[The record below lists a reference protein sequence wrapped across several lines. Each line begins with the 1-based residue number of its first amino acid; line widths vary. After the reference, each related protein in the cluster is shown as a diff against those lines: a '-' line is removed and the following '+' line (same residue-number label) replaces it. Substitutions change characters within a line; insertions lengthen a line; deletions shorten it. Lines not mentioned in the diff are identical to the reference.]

1 MKRWDLT
8 ERGALEPMEET
19 HNGDWALYDE
29 AEAEVA
35 ARAQTIKQLAQELG
49 ISEGALASAT
59 QENERLRKALSG
71 RLQENERLR
80 EEIEVLRLYGNKD
93 CTHMADAE
101 LARRRAVPQSP
112 VT

>member
-1 MKRWDLT
+1 
-8 ERGALEPMEET
+8 MEET

-71 RLQENERLR
+71 RLQENERMRDALLAIHGSTGPDGLWENKAIHGVAADGLR
-80 EEIEVLRLYGNKD
+80 E
-93 CTHMADAE
+93 
-101 LARRRAVPQSP
+101 PQSP